1 MPTVDTLCINDPTT
15 THQMI
20 MLFGETFVTVAYLI
34 ILHILYCS
42 TLIAKIRLLVDL
54 CVYGN
59 LVPLFIIHPLVVYF
73 PNPVIFS
80 SFLLSS
86 NFSGLTILHYFVV
99 ALTQICIPD
108 KIDIHQIS
116 KRWRRMHKR

>member
-54 CVYGN
+54 YVNSN
-59 LVPLFIIHPLVVYF
+59 LIPLFYYSSSTRLFSESCYLF
-73 PNPVIFS
+73 FFS
-80 SFLLSS
+80 SK
-86 NFSGLTILHYFVV
+86 
-99 ALTQICIPD
+99 Q
-108 KIDIHQIS
+108 
-116 KRWRRMHKR
+116 